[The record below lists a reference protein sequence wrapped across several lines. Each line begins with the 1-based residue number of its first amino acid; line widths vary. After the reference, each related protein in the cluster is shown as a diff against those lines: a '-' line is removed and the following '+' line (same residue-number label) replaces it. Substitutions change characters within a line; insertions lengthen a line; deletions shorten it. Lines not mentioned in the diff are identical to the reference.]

1 MKKIQKIIAPVDDP
15 RMSTV
20 VYVVDV
26 PGSDPKQAA
35 ILAAD
40 RIAEDIEAGTFH
52 VLNSTGG
59 VFEVDLRCARVR
71 DVTHLP
77 DIEIGTEEL

>member
-1 MKKIQKIIAPVDDP
+1 MKKMQKLIAPVDNP

-20 VYVVDV
+20 IYVVDV

-59 VFEVDLRCARVR
+59 IFEVDLRCDRVR

-77 DIEIGTEEL
+77 DIELGMGES